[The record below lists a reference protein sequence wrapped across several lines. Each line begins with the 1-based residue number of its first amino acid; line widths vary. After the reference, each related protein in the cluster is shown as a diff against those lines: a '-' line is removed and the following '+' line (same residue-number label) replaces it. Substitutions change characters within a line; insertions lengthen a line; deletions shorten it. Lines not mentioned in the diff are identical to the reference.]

1 MVFVIMWL
9 KELTKGEAPRSL
21 FIQPGGPHA
30 MMMEVMKLAGRYGIE
45 GEASIDERMACGVG
59 ACLGC
64 VVETRSGFKT
74 SCVEG
79 PVFPFK
85 DLIVHA

>member
-1 MVFVIMWL
+1 ML
-9 KELTKGEAPRSL
+9 A
-21 FIQPGGPHA
+21 A
-30 MMMEVMKLAGRYGIE
+30 VMKLARQFGVE

-64 VVETRSGFKT
+64 VVETREGFKT

-79 PVFPFK
+79 PVFSFR
-85 DLIVHA
+85 DLVG